1 MWRDTRLRS
10 STVSSPSQPASSA
23 SSSGQSFR
31 PVRATAKRAE
41 AALDPLAHP
50 VHEHVAVAEP
60 DAERLGEILTLQ
72 ALACR
77 ELEDELIAC
86 VESGRRLTHGAGQL
100 LEVDG
105 AETSRRRVIRSHD
118 LSGRR
123 RVERAHALATL
134 RASIHLVAKDGEQPR
149 LQLGRVAELA
159 ELLGSLDEHVLH
171 DVGCLVPIVQHVR
184 RRVVE
189 RIGVAVVDPGQSD

>member
-1 MWRDTRLRS
+1 M
-10 STVSSPSQPASSA
+10 SSPSQPASSA
-23 SSSGQSFR
+23 SSSGAVLPAGAGDGQ
-31 PVRATAKRAE
+31 RAE

-77 ELEDELIAC
+77 ELEDELIAS
-86 VESGRRLTHGAGQL
+86 VESRRRLTHGSGQL

-105 AETSRRRVIRSHD
+105 AETGRRRVVRSHD

-123 RVERAHALATL
+123 RVDRAHALATL

-149 LQLGRVAELA
+149 LQLGRVAQLA

-171 DVGCLVPIVQHVR
+171 DVGRLVPIVQHVR